1 MEYLENEIKT
11 IEYGEIIKIVY
22 DNDEIELIERNKEG
36 YKKLYDAW
44 LKEQPMFIS
53 DIFKTQMR
61 DLTFA
66 TRGNESSIN
75 QLNSFLSEENAE
87 QATKFIVYMR
97 KRDLTFERSKWIK
110 K

>member
-11 IEYGEIIKIVY
+11 IEYGEVIKIVY
-22 DNDEIELIERNKEG
+22 DNDEIELIERNKDG

-61 DLTFA
+61 DLTFT